1 MMDDVT
7 WYVGIDWGG
16 ESHAICVVDLA
27 GQHRQERRVAHTA
40 EAVQAC
46 LDWVIAVTGATP
58 SQMAVALE
66 TPRGAVVDTC
76 LARGFSVFA
85 INPKQVDRFRDRHT
99 VAGAKDDRRDAW
111 VLADSLRTDPA
122 AFQSVRSEDPV
133 IVQLR
138 ELSRTEEDLDAEFRR
153 LANQLRGYVHRLVPD
168 LLTLCPAAD
177 EPWFWALLDLAPT
190 PAAQRQ
196 LTRARVD
203 HLLRAHRIRR
213 WRGADVVARL
223 QAPPFPHAPGVVEA
237 TEAQIR
243 LMLPRLEV
251 VHTQRLTCGRQL
263 EQLLQQLRDR
273 PRDADE
279 RGEHR
284 DIAILE
290 SLPGVGRKVA
300 ATMLA
305 EAAEPLAHRDYDRLR
320 AHMGTAPVT
329 TASGKRRLVSMRRA
343 CNRRLRWAAYHWGR
357 ASVQHDAAS
366 ATYYRELRARGHRHG
381 RALRAVVD
389 RWLRILIAMLRHNT
403 LYDANRFA
411 VAAEHGA

>member
-1 MMDDVT
+1 MDQVS
-7 WYVGIDWGG
+7 WYVGIDWGS
-16 ESHAICVVDLA
+16 ENHAVCVVDVT
-27 GQHRQERRVAHTA
+27 GQRRDERRIGHTA
-40 EAVQAC
+40 DAVQAC
-46 LDWVIAVTGATP
+46 FDWIMTYTGSASSQIAVAI
-58 SQMAVALE
+58 E
-66 TPRGAVVDTC
+66 TPRGALIDAC
-76 LARGFSVFA
+76 LAYGMRVFA
-85 INPKQVDRFRDRHT
+85 VNPKQLDRFRDRHT

-122 AFQSVRSEDPV
+122 AFQPVHQEDAV

-138 ELSRTEEDLDAEFRR
+138 ELSRAEDDLDAEFRR
-153 LANQLRGYVHRLVPD
+153 LANQLRSQVHRLAPD
-168 LLTLCPAAD
+168 LLVLCSGAD
-177 EPWFWALLDLAPT
+177 EPWFWALLEAAPT
-190 PAAQRQ
+190 PAAQRR

-213 WRGADVVARL
+213 WRGADVLERL
-223 QAPPFPHAPGVVEA
+223 QAPSFPYAPGVVEA
-237 TEAQIR
+237 AEAQIR
-243 LMLPRLEV
+243 LILPRLEV
-251 VHTQRLTCGRQL
+251 VHAQRLACGRQL

-273 PRDADE
+273 PRDAEE

-305 EAAEPLAHRDYDRLR
+305 EAAGPLAQRDYDRLR
-320 AHMGTAPVT
+320 AHLGIAPVT

-366 ATYYRELRARGHRHG
+366 AAYYRELRARGHRHG
-381 RALRAVVD
+381 RALRSVVD
-389 RWLRILIAMLRHNT
+389 RWLRILMAMLRQNT
-403 LYDANRFA
+403 LYDVLRFA
-411 VAAEHGA
+411 DPLENGA

>member
-16 ESHAICVVDLA
+16 ESHAICVVDAA
-27 GQHRQERRVAHTA
+27 GQHRQERRVEHAA

-58 SQMAVALE
+58 SQVAVALE

-76 LARGFSVFA
+76 LAGGFRVFA

-133 IVQLR
+133 IIQLR

-177 EPWFWALLDLAPT
+177 EPWFWALLDVAPT
-190 PAAQRQ
+190 PAAQRR

-203 HLLRAHRIRR
+203 HLLRVHRIRR

-223 QAPPFPHAPGVVEA
+223 HAPLFPHAPGVVEA

-243 LMLPRLEV
+243 LILPRLEV
-251 VHTQRLTCGRQL
+251 VHTQRLACGRQL

-300 ATMLA
+300 VTMLA
-305 EAAEPLAHRDYDRLR
+305 EAAVPLAHRDYDRLR

-357 ASVQHDAAS
+357 ASVQHDASS
-366 ATYYRELRARGHRHG
+366 AAYYRQLRARGHRHG
-381 RALRAVVD
+381 RALRSVVD
-389 RWLRILIAMLRHNT
+389 RWLRILIAMLRQNT
-403 LYDANRFA
+403 LYDASRFTL
-411 VAAEHGA
+411 AAEKGA